1 MPSAYPAANRPSA
14 KTVCAFHHNFVVTK
28 AKLTSGQGNLPS
40 SCPVCEHSPVTPDD
54 CTPHK
59 SLRTTIKVFLRT
71 EEKKRGALLAKVA
84 KETPPETPVAEAPP
98 AHIPEAVQPES
109 TENVTPTANG
119 QEETAAQETE
129 ANTGGVQDDSFES
142 NDSVEF
148 ILNHQD
154 SQDIPQKSIEVRL
167 APASHNIAKPN
178 QAQEIA
184 PGQEPEEDKFNVD
197 DASTTAGEGDASRP
211 GAGAQAPNA
220 FAMPGMGMN
229 PMMGMM
235 NGMGEM
241 NQMQQMQMMMAMQS
255 GMGGFGGFP
264 MMGKHLLTTLKYHSK
279 T

>member
-1 MPSAYPAANRPSA
+1 M
-14 KTVCAFHHNFVVTK
+14 
-28 AKLTSGQGNLPS
+28 
-40 SCPVCEHSPVTPDD
+40 
-54 CTPHK
+54 
-59 SLRTTIKVFLRT
+59 FLRT
-71 EEKKRGALLAKVA
+71 EEKKRGALLAKAA
-84 KETPPETPVAEAPP
+84 KETPPDTPVEAAPP
-98 AHIPEAVQPES
+98 AQIPETTHEQPAEDDAL
-109 TENVTPTANG
+109 PTKG
-119 QEETAAQETE
+119 QEETTVHEAE
-129 ANTGGVQDDSFES
+129 ANTNGVQEDSFES

-167 APASHNIAKPN
+167 APANYNIIKPN

-184 PGQEPEEDKFNVD
+184 PGQEPEEDKSNVD
-197 DASTTAGEGDASRP
+197 DASTTAGEGNGAMP
-211 GAGAQAPNA
+211 AAGAQVPNA

-235 NGMGEM
+235 NGMGEI

-264 MMGKHLLTTLKYHSK
+264 MMGKHPLTTLFYHLK